1 MTADA
6 TVDSREL
13 GIIKSL
19 ANHAQ
24 GSISSTYIIQLLD
37 DFFHQGPN
45 GTHQCLVFELFGP
58 TLDIVISDYSNFSDP
73 ELRLEPDTVLRISE
87 QLLNAIVFVHEAGYG
102 HGGTIRYAML
112 ANVAILFPSSVAN
125 QQQISAVGTLPLHRI
140 NCRRRP
146 GKSFSI
152 SLEAQNQS
160 HWPGLMA
167 SP

>member
-1 MTADA
+1 M
-6 TVDSREL
+6 
-13 GIIKSL
+13 
-19 ANHAQ
+19 
-24 GSISSTYIIQLLD
+24 
-37 DFFHQGPN
+37 
-45 GTHQCLVFELFGP
+45 FELLGP
-58 TLDIVISDYSNFSDP
+58 TLDMVISGYSNFSDP

-125 QQQISAVGTLPLHRI
+125 QQQISAVGTLPLHLI